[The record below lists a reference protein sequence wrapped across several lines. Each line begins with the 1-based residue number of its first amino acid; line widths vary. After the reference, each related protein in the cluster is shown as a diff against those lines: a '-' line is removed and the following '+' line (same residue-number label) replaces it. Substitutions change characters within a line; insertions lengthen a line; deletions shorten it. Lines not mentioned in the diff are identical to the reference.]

1 MIKIKSKWIKIVLLV
16 LVVAVAAAAK
26 PFYDGYSEYRKNA
39 VPVLEYHSVGGSDEW
54 PAEVII
60 KTEVFEKQLQYL
72 HNNGY
77 SMLSM
82 EQMIDGFK
90 NGKDMGKAV
99 VLTFDDGYMDNYTNV
114 FPLLKKYSANA
125 SFFIVQSKIGEPN
138 YMGHNE
144 ITELIH
150 AGNDL
155 ASHTINHNILTDIDP
170 KYFAWELSSS
180 KFFLKKEF
188 DMYYVHLLSYPNGK
202 YDEKVI
208 AAAQQYGSNF
218 PVPGKN
224 GAVDKNW
231 VENHPMEIGR
241 VIIKGDM
248 TESEFESKLERSYLL
263 GYLKSVVFG
272 SLFFY

>member
-1 MIKIKSKWIKIVLLV
+1 MFFRCL
-16 LVVAVAAAAK
+16 
-26 PFYDGYSEYRKNA
+26 KNIM
-39 VPVLEYHSVGGSDEW
+39 P
-54 PAEVII
+54 
-60 KTEVFEKQLQYL
+60 
-72 HNNGY
+72 
-77 SMLSM
+77 MLR
-82 EQMIDGFK
+82 
-90 NGKDMGKAV
+90 
-99 VLTFDDGYMDNYTNV
+99 
-114 FPLLKKYSANA
+114 
-125 SFFIVQSKIGEPN
+125 FFIVQSKIGKPN

-144 ITELIH
+144 ITELIR

-208 AAAQQYGSNF
+208 AAAQKYGYNYA
-218 PVPGKN
+218 VTGKN

-231 VENHPMEIGR
+231 VENYPMEIGR

-272 SLFFY
+272 NLFFY

>member
-1 MIKIKSKWIKIVLLV
+1 M
-16 LVVAVAAAAK
+16 
-26 PFYDGYSEYRKNA
+26 
-39 VPVLEYHSVGGSDEW
+39 
-54 PAEVII
+54 
-60 KTEVFEKQLQYL
+60 
-72 HNNGY
+72 
-77 SMLSM
+77 
-82 EQMIDGFK
+82 
-90 NGKDMGKAV
+90 
-99 VLTFDDGYMDNYTNV
+99 
-114 FPLLKKYSANA
+114 
-125 SFFIVQSKIGEPN
+125 
-138 YMGHNE
+138 
-144 ITELIH
+144 
-150 AGNDL
+150 

-208 AAAQQYGSNF
+208 AAAQKYGYNYA
-218 PVPGKN
+218 VTGKN

>member
-1 MIKIKSKWIKIVLLV
+1 MIKIKSKWIKIFLLV
-16 LVVAVAAAAK
+16 LVIAAAAAAK

-77 SMLSM
+77 RMLSM

-99 VLTFDDGYMDNYTNV
+99 VLTFDDGYMD
-114 FPLLKKYSANA
+114 
-125 SFFIVQSKIGEPN
+125 
-138 YMGHNE
+138 
-144 ITELIH
+144 
-150 AGNDL
+150 GNDL

-208 AAAQQYGSNF
+208 AAAQKYGYNYA
-218 PVPGKN
+218 VTGKN

-241 VIIKGDM
+241 VIK
-248 TESEFESKLERSYLL
+248 SKLERSYLL

>member
-16 LVVAVAAAAK
+16 LVVAAAAAAK

-77 SMLSM
+77 RMLSM

-114 FPLLKKYSANA
+114 F
-125 SFFIVQSKIGEPN
+125 IVQSKIGKPN

-208 AAAQQYGSNF
+208 AAAQKYGYNYA
-218 PVPGKN
+218 VTGKN
-224 GAVDKNW
+224 GAVDKN
-231 VENHPMEIGR
+231 
-241 VIIKGDM
+241 KGDM